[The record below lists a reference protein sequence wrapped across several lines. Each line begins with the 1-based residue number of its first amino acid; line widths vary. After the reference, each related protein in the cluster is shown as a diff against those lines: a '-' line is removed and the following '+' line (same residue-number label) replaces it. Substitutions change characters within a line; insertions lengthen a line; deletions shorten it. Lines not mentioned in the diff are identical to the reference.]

1 MKLSKLVGL
10 CVVSGLLAGQAVAHS
25 NDNQAN
31 PAQQAAQAA
40 AAQAQPSQANQ
51 AVALMNETEA
61 GAKKLTDSEI
71 TSKVKEKFIED
82 KLFSKKEMSAM
93 NIRVKTSDGV
103 VHLSGNL
110 KEKAQEDKAIEAAK
124 SINGVKDV
132 KSEFKIKE
140 KTN

>member
-31 PAQQAAQAA
+31 PAAPAAQA

-71 TSKVKEKFIED
+71 TNKVKEKFIED

-93 NIRVKTSDGV
+93 NIRVKTSEGV

-110 KEKAQEDKAIEAAK
+110 SKKEQEDKAIEAAK

-132 KSEFKIKE
+132 KAEFKIKE
-140 KTN
+140 KAN